1 MNTTRLIWVTTTI
14 LFTLVGLLLGR
25 WLGGQY
31 IHSFEG
37 LDRNSYMLA
46 GKPLGTLIVV
56 VMSVGLAIVLARLG
70 SWIANRFI
78 IAGLRHF
85 QTLSAADRVLS
96 IIGGLLGLL
105 FGVLAT
111 LPLLALPDKALW
123 LPVQL
128 CVMAV
133 TSALGMALL
142 QGMRAE
148 MVRVLPQL
156 EAETKF
162 QPHPLGSRPK
172 LIDTNII
179 IDGRMADLCRTGFIE
194 GPIYV
199 PNFVLNEVQYI
210 ADSSDSMRRA
220 RGRRGLEVL
229 NDMHEIHVLPNGNS
243 TEEVPL
249 VHVLNEI
256 PHAVQKI
263 DTVDAKLVGLAKEM
277 GAVIVTNDYNLN
289 RVAELQ
295 GVKVLNINELTQ
307 ALKPV
312 VLPGEEMMLQIVKE
326 GKEPGQGVG
335 YLDDG
340 TMVVV
345 GDGQRHIGE
354 TCKVAISSVYQTVAG
369 KMIFADIKGQKGAGD
384 DLFNDSYSS
393 PAKHNDDFGNR
404 SGGGLRRKSKS

>member
-1 MNTTRLIWVTTTI
+1 MNTTRLIWITTTI
-14 LFTLVGLLLGR
+14 LFSLVGLLVGR
-25 WLGGQY
+25 WLGQQY
-31 IHSFEG
+31 VQGFEG
-37 LDRNSYMLA
+37 SILLN
-46 GKPLGTLIVV
+46 KPLGTIVISV
-56 VMSVGLAIVLARLG
+56 IAVGLAIVLARLG
-70 SWIANRFI
+70 SWIADRFI
-78 IAGLRHF
+78 IGGLRHF

-96 IIGGLLGLL
+96 IVGGLLGLL

-111 LPLLALPDKALW
+111 LPLLSLPDKALW

-156 EAETKF
+156 EADTKF
-162 QPHPLGSRPK
+162 QPHATGARPK
-172 LIDTNII
+172 LLDTNVI
-179 IDGRMADLCRTGFIE
+179 IDGRMADLCKTGFIE

-229 NDMHEIHVLPNGNS
+229 NVMHELMAPAVHGDEP
-243 TEEVPL
+243 VPL
-249 VHVLNEI
+249 VYVLNEI
-256 PHAVQKI
+256 PVSVQKI
-263 DTVDAKLVGLAKEM
+263 ETVDAKLVGLATEM

-295 GVKVLNINELTQ
+295 NVKVLNINELSQ
-307 ALKPV
+307 SLKPV

-326 GKEPGQGVG
+326 GKEAGQGVG

-354 TCKVAISSVYQTVAG
+354 TCKVTISSVYQTVAG
-369 KMIFADIKGQKGAGD
+369 KMIFADIKGQKGSGD
-384 DLFNDSYSS
+384 DLFDSNPYG
-393 PAKHNDDFGNR
+393 KNDDFGNR
-404 SGGGLRRKSKS
+404 SGSGMRRKSKP